1 MLENRVAQ
9 DCASKISVEWN
20 RTQDFKYEKKK
31 INIPFKSMFYKFFCV
46 IFFLILWR
54 DFNISFNIIVN
65 LKKKHNIFI
74 SYIFLK
80 HFFKVDSRDQTQKYI
95 KKYIKKFI
103 DVYLLSN
110 K

>member
-80 HFFKVDSRDQTQKYI
+80 HFFKVDSRDQTQKLVYKKIHWRLLI
-95 KKYIKKFI
+95 K
-103 DVYLLSN
+103 
-110 K
+110 

>member
-1 MLENRVAQ
+1 
-9 DCASKISVEWN
+9 
-20 RTQDFKYEKKK
+20 
-31 INIPFKSMFYKFFCV
+31 MFYKFFCV